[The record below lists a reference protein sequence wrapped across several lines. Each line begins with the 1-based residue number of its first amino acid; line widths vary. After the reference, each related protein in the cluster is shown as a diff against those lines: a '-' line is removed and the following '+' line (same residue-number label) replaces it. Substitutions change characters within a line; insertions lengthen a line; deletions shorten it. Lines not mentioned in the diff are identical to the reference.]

1 MIDPIADAPERER
14 AATTFDRNVV
24 VTAGAGTG
32 KTTLLI
38 NRLIHLLMKEPRPL
52 KVTEI
57 VALTFTNKAAD
68 EIRIRLRSR
77 LRGLLEAASE
87 ESRGEAR
94 GLMERYRLEK
104 DQIDSRAREALAG
117 MEKGEI
123 GTIHSFASR
132 LLRLYPVEAGV
143 DPQFQEDEGIRFERH
158 FKEKWEAWLDREI
171 GVRSLR
177 KEAWKTILR
186 RVSLDQITELVRL
199 LCSEIIPL
207 NQLEELSAEP
217 AIPLLLRNWIS
228 GLERAASRLSARFPG
243 ERNIEKMT
251 RAAQKIFREIL
262 ADPVLKR
269 EALKEEIDL
278 LLSGKS
284 PGAVK
289 GWDES
294 EMEEA
299 GELIRA
305 AKGLVRADSGLIGS
319 LIGLVL
325 PFVKTCRES
334 FLRGGYISFD
344 GLLVRARNL
353 VRDHRPVRE
362 ELKRSFQAILID
374 EFQDTD
380 PLQYEIL
387 LYLAEAPG
395 EGAGNWRE
403 VRLEPGKLFVVG
415 DPKQSIYAFRRADI
429 EAYLDVVKGIIES
442 QNGIHCPLRVN
453 FRSHSG
459 ILDVV
464 NGVFDPLMIFREGVQ
479 PSYVPI
485 HPPSEKPSDPAYPF
499 RRVEVR
505 KIAPSGEKLDAQT
518 ARRFEAESIS
528 EWLSKEVLGKALI
541 PGKGGEP
548 AAVEPGDV
556 AVLMRSLSEVREIL
570 ETFRKRN
577 IRYVVEGEKD
587 FYSTQEVVQAINLLR
602 ALIDPHDTLALAGV
616 LRSPVGG
623 LSDLE
628 LYELKKE
635 NLLDYRLMALP
646 DAEFNKERLGP
657 ARELYTLLYRLHREI
672 PTLQVGEAVGRVLD
686 EIPVRVI
693 AARGYKGEQA
703 IANLEKIRRLAESMG
718 EEGGGTLKETVSML
732 EQGFLEKRS
741 EPENPLVE
749 EHVNAVRIMSIHKA
763 KGLEFPVVILPGCQ
777 SGIKG
782 SEGKGVEADFDWS
795 ANLTGI
801 KIGDISN
808 PASVFLSE
816 KKRVREKEEQKR
828 VLYVAMTRPREHLMI
843 SFASTGKRQGGSFL
857 AMLEASAG
865 ELEKEH
871 ESRALPVGKGEVH
884 LTLVRES
891 PLTPPV
897 FGSLAR
903 NDLSAIDPKT
913 GWVDE
918 EPEWEPYL
926 KRWDD
931 RQVFYKKAAG
941 RPLFLTP
948 TLLQK
953 REAEK
958 REPPDQR
965 GKNRGSGSPGALI
978 GELIHRFLQQWDFK
992 KPIEGY
998 QADLTPLLSKWLK
1011 PGSGH
1016 AVRPV
1021 FGSIARNDLS
1031 AIDPPAV
1038 QQEII
1043 GILDLFF
1050 ASEPYQEIS
1059 SSTILGKEIPL
1070 LMAWGDQIMEG
1081 VIDLLYEREGN
1092 LYAADYKTDRVKKED
1107 LLRTVEKY
1115 HHQAEVYSQA
1125 ISRSLQREVTAF
1137 KFIFLRLGES
1147 FPQERGLWKN
1157 PVPTIHP

>member
-57 VALTFTNKAAD
+57 IALTFTNKAAD
-68 EIRIRLRSR
+68 EIRTRLRSR

-87 ESRGEAR
+87 ESREEAR
-94 GLMERYRLEK
+94 ELMERYRLEK
-104 DQIDSRAREALAG
+104 DQIDARVREALAG

-207 NQLEELSAEP
+207 NQLEELSVES
-217 AIPLLLRNWIS
+217 AISLLLRNWLF
-228 GLERAASRLSARFPG
+228 GLERAASKLSARFPG
-243 ERNIEKMT
+243 ERNIEKMI
-251 RAAQKIFREIL
+251 RASQKIFREIL
-262 ADPVLKR
+262 ADPVLKK
-269 EALKEEIDL
+269 EVLKEEIDL
-278 LLSGKS
+278 LLSGKP

-294 EMEEA
+294 EVEEA

-485 HPPSEKPSDPAYPF
+485 HTPSEKPSDPAYPF

-505 KIAPSGEKLDAQT
+505 KIIPSGEKFDAQT

-570 ETFRKRN
+570 EAFRKRN

-587 FYSTQEVVQAINLLR
+587 FYSTQEVVQAIDLLR

-628 LYELKKE
+628 LYKLKKE

-646 DAEFNKERLGP
+646 DAKFDKERLGP

-686 EIPVRVI
+686 EIPVRII

-777 SGIKG
+777 SGVKG

-857 AMLEASAG
+857 TMFEASAG
-865 ELEKEH
+865 ELEKEA
-871 ESRALPVGKGEVH
+871 ESRALPVGRGEVR

-891 PLTPPV
+891 
-897 FGSLAR
+897 SLGHPIGPAGKKSR
-903 NDLSAIDPKT
+903 ERI
-913 GWVDE
+913 E
-918 EPEWEPYL
+918 EDPEWETYL

-931 RQVFYKKAAG
+931 RQAFYNRAAG

-958 REPPDQR
+958 KEPPDRR
-965 GKNRGSGSPGALI
+965 GKTEGSGSPGPLI
-978 GELIHRFLQQWDFK
+978 GELVHRFLQQWDFK

-998 QADLTPLLSKWLK
+998 RADLTPLLSKWLK
-1011 PGSGH
+1011 TG
-1016 AVRPV
+1016 
-1021 FGSIARNDLS
+1021 S
-1031 AIDPPAV
+1031 AIDPHAV
-1038 QQEII
+1038 YQEII

-1059 SSTILGKEIPL
+1059 SSVILGREVPL

-1081 VIDLLYEREGN
+1081 VIDIIYEREGN

-1107 LLRTVEKY
+1107 VARTVEKY

-1125 ISRSLQREVTAF
+1125 VSRTLQREVTAF

-1147 FPQERGLWKN
+1147 FPVKPSLPLKQER
-1157 PVPTIHP
+1157 

>member
-38 NRLIHLLMKEPRPL
+38 NRLIHLLMKEPGPL

-68 EIRIRLRSR
+68 EIRTRLRSR
-77 LRGLLEAASE
+77 LRSLLEAASE
-87 ESRGEAR
+87 ESRGEV
-94 GLMERYRLEK
+94 GELMERYRLEK
-104 DQIDSRAREALAG
+104 DQIDARAREALAG

-186 RVSLDQITELVRL
+186 RVSLDQTTELVRL
-199 LCSEIIPL
+199 LCSENIPL

-217 AIPLLLRNWIS
+217 AIPLLLRNWLF

-262 ADPVLKR
+262 TDPVLKR
-269 EALKEEIDL
+269 EGLKEEIDL

-362 ELKRSFQAILID
+362 ELKRLFQAILID

-387 LYLAEAPG
+387 LYLAEVPG

-485 HPPSEKPSDPAYPF
+485 HPPSEKPFDPAYPF

-505 KIAPSGEKLDAQT
+505 KIIPSAEKFDAQT

-570 ETFRKRN
+570 EAFRKRN

-646 DAEFNKERLGP
+646 DAEFDKERLGP

-686 EIPVRVI
+686 EIPVRII

-718 EEGGGTLKETVSML
+718 EEGGGTLKETVGML
-732 EQGFLEKRS
+732 EQGFLEKRG
-741 EPENPLVE
+741 EAENPLVE

-801 KIGDISN
+801 KIGDILN
-808 PASVFLSE
+808 LASVFLSE
-816 KKRVREKEEQKR
+816 KKSVREKEEQKR

-857 AMLEASAG
+857 AMFEASAG
-865 ELEKEH
+865 ELEKEQ

-891 PLTPPV
+891 PLTPLWI
-897 FGSLAR
+897 GRSKDR
-903 NDLSAIDPKT
+903 KREE
-913 GWVDE
+913 E

-926 KRWDD
+926 NRWDD
-931 RQVFYKKAAG
+931 RQAYYNKAAG

-948 TLLQK
+948 THLQEK
-953 REAEK
+953 EAEK
-958 REPPDQR
+958 REPPDPR
-965 GKNRGSGSPGALI
+965 GKTEESESSGLLI
-978 GELIHRFLQQWDFK
+978 GELVHRFLQQWDFK

-998 QADLTPLLSKWLK
+998 RADLTPLLSKWLK
-1011 PGSGH
+1011 PGSGIDPH
-1016 AVRPV
+1016 AVHPV
-1021 FGSIARNDLS
+1021 E
-1031 AIDPPAV
+1031 
-1038 QQEII
+1038 QEIS
-1043 GILDLFF
+1043 GILDFFF
-1050 ASEPYQEIS
+1050 ASMPYQEIS
-1059 SSTILGKEIPL
+1059 SSAILGREVPL

-1081 VIDLLYEREGN
+1081 VIDLLYEKEGN

-1107 LLRTVEKY
+1107 LARTVEKY

-1125 ISRSLQREVTAF
+1125 VSHSLQREVTAF

-1147 FPQERGLWKN
+1147 FPVKPSRMIR
-1157 PVPTIHP
+1157 P

>member
-1 MIDPIADAPERER
+1 MIHPIADAQERER

-68 EIRIRLRSR
+68 EIRVRLRSR

-87 ESRGEAR
+87 ENRSEVGE
-94 GLMERYRLEK
+94 LMKRYRLDK

-143 DPQFQEDEGIRFERH
+143 DPQFHEDEGIRFERH

-171 GVRSLR
+171 GFRSLR

-207 NQLEELSAEP
+207 NQLEELSLKP
-217 AIPLLLRNWIS
+217 AMPLLLRIWLS
-228 GLERAASRLSARFPG
+228 GLERTASRLSVRFPG
-243 ERNIEKMT
+243 ERKIEKMT
-251 RAAQKIFREIL
+251 RAARKIFQEIL
-262 ADPVLKR
+262 ADPVLNR
-269 EALKEEIDL
+269 EILKEEIDL

-289 GWDES
+289 GWNES
-294 EMEEA
+294 EVEEA
-299 GELIRA
+299 GELVRA
-305 AKGLVRADSGLIGS
+305 AKGLVRSDSGLIGS

-334 FLRGGYISFD
+334 FLRGGYITFD

-353 VRDHRPVRE
+353 VRDHRPVRD
-362 ELKRSFQAILID
+362 ELKRSFQAVLID

-387 LYLAEAPG
+387 LYLAEALG
-395 EGAGNWRE
+395 EGAGNWKE

-464 NGVFDPLMIFREGVQ
+464 NGVFDPLMIFREGLQ

-485 HPPSEKPSDPAYPF
+485 HPPLEKISDPLYPF

-505 KIAPSGEKLDAQT
+505 KMVPPGENVDAQT

-528 EWLSKEVLGKALI
+528 EWLSKEVLGKAVI
-541 PGKGGEP
+541 PGKEGQP
-548 AAVEPGDV
+548 AVVEPGDV
-556 AVLMRSLSEVREIL
+556 AVLMRSLSEVREVL
-570 ETFRKRN
+570 EAFRKRN

-623 LSDLE
+623 LNDLE
-628 LYELKKE
+628 LYELKKK

-646 DAEFNKERLGP
+646 DVEFDKDRLGP
-657 ARELYTLLYRLHREI
+657 ARDLYTILYRLHREI
-672 PTLQVGEAVGRVLD
+672 PTLQVGEAVGKVLD
-686 EIPVRVI
+686 EIPVRII

-718 EEGGGTLKETVSML
+718 EEGGGTLNETVSML
-732 EQGFLEKRS
+732 EQGFLEKWG
-741 EPENPLVE
+741 EAENPLVE

-763 KGLEFPVVILPGCQ
+763 KGLEFPVVILPGCH

-782 SEGKGVEADFDWS
+782 SEGKEVEAEFDWS

-808 PASVFLSE
+808 PALVFISE

-828 VLYVAMTRPREHLMI
+828 VLYVAMTRPKEHLMI

-857 AMLEASAG
+857 AMFEASAG

-871 ESRALPVGKGEVH
+871 ESRAVPVGRGEVR
-884 LTLVRES
+884 LTVVRES
-891 PLTPPV
+891 PLTSPADKKSRKRTEEDP
-897 FGSLAR
+897 
-903 NDLSAIDPKT
+903 DLES
-913 GWVDE
+913 
-918 EPEWEPYL
+918 YL

-931 RQVFYKKAAG
+931 RQAVYNKAAG

-948 TLLQK
+948 TRLQK
-953 REAEK
+953 RDAEK
-958 REPPDQR
+958 REPLDLR
-965 GKNRGSGSPGALI
+965 GKTGGSGSPGPLV
-978 GELIHRFLQQWDFK
+978 GELVHRFLQQWDFK
-992 KPIEGY
+992 KPIQGY
-998 QADLTPLLSKWLK
+998 SADLIPLLSKWLK
-1011 PGSGH
+1011 TGSRIPPSGI
-1016 AVRPV
+1016 RTDRSK
-1021 FGSIARNDLS
+1021 GRN
-1031 AIDPPAV
+1031 V
-1038 QQEII
+1038 EQEIT
-1043 GILDLFF
+1043 GILDIFF
-1050 ASEPYQEIS
+1050 ASSPYHEIS
-1059 SSTILGKEIPL
+1059 SSVILGREVPL
-1070 LMAWGDQIMEG
+1070 LMDWGNQIMEG
-1081 VIDLLYEREGN
+1081 VIDLLYEKEGK

-1107 LLRTVEKY
+1107 LSRIVKKY
-1115 HHQAEVYSQA
+1115 HHQAEVYAQA
-1125 ISRSLQREVTAF
+1125 VSRSLQREVTAF

-1147 FPQERGLWKN
+1147 FPPER
-1157 PVPTIHP
+1157 